1 MGGNPVTRVIA
12 CALSALLVCAP
23 SLARAAGPDQPSPK
37 KEAVKKPAPQPT
49 TKNKSKASGGSG
61 GDRPSESISL
71 NRKAKPAE
79 NRQGYDIKKNA
90 P

>member
-1 MGGNPVTRVIA
+1 VPRVIA

-37 KEAVKKPAPQPT
+37 KEAVKNAAPQPT
-49 TKNKSKASGGSG
+49 AKNKGRPSVGSG

-71 NRKAKPAE
+71 NRKPAPAQD
-79 NRQGYDIKKNA
+79 RQGYDIKKNA

>member
-1 MGGNPVTRVIA
+1 MTRAIA
-12 CALSALLVCAP
+12 CALSVLLVCAP
-23 SLARAAGPDQPSPK
+23 SLARAAGPDQPSSRQEKSK
-37 KEAVKKPAPQPT
+37 KAAPQPT
-49 TKNKSKASGGSG
+49 AKNKAKASGGSG
-61 GDRPSESISL
+61 GDRPSESLSL

>member
-1 MGGNPVTRVIA
+1 MKRVIA

-37 KEAVKKPAPQPT
+37 QETSKKAAAQPT
-49 TKNKSKASGGSG
+49 AKNKSKASGGSG
-61 GDRPSESISL
+61 GDRLTESISL
-71 NRKAKPAE
+71 NRKPAPTE